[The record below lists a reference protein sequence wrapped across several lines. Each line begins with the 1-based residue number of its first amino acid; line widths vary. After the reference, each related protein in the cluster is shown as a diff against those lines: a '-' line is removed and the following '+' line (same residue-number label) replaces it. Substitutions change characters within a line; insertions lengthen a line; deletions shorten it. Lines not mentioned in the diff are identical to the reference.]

1 MNAAQ
6 CCPPQ
11 THTLDDTEEA
21 ENDELPKR
29 MEALEQR
36 VFAGLARLPPPTHTL
51 DGTDGA
57 EGDVSPKRMDALEQ
71 RVTVGFAR
79 LEE

>member
-1 MNAAQ
+1 LNASQ
-6 CCPPQ
+6 CSPPQ

-36 VFAGLARLPPPTHTL
+36 VTAGFARLPPPTHTL
-51 DGTDGA
+51 DGAEDA
-57 EGDVSPKRMDALEQ
+57 EGNVSPQRIDALEQ
-71 RVTVGFAR
+71 RVTAGFAR